1 MRVLRAK
8 AGLALAVLTLLP
20 AGGCDRRDAPA
31 ESGGMPMPSA
41 DAGVSLF
48 FREGPIE
55 LGSSRSELEARLGVP
70 DSVHAH
76 TVSNRHDPTVTDS
89 VLTLYYGGLVAE
101 ILRAGYDGK
110 EILAGVV
117 ISDGRYLQPGAP
129 VRLGQDTDAVRA
141 ALGAPDESDAGTL
154 LYVCEECLVAGHET
168 VRFIMER
175 DTVRRV
181 EMRYWVD

>member
-1 MRVLRAK
+1 
-8 AGLALAVLTLLP
+8 
-20 AGGCDRRDAPA
+20 
-31 ESGGMPMPSA
+31 MPPT

-55 LGSSRSELEARLGVP
+55 LGSSRSELEARLGGP

-89 VLTLYYGGLVAE
+89 VLTLYYAGLVAE
-101 ILRAGYDGK
+101 IHRAGYDGK
-110 EILAGVV
+110 EILASVV
-117 ISDGRYLQPGAP
+117 ISDGRFLQPGAP
-129 VRLGQDTDAVRA
+129 VRPGQDSDAVRA
-141 ALGAPDESDAGTL
+141 ALGEPDESDADMM
-154 LYVCEECLVAGHET
+154 LYVCDECLVAGQET

-181 EMRYWVD
+181 EVRYWVD